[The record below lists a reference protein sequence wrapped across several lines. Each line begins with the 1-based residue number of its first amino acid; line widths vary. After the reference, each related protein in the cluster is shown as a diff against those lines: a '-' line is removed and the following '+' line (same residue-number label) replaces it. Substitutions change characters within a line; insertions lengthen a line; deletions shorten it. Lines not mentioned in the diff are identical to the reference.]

1 MEDVRKRV
9 VKHVAYGY
17 ARVSSADQNADR
29 QLIALRSAGVDAK
42 RIYIDRRSGNDF
54 NRPAWQK
61 LLRKVRCGDVVV
73 VTSLDRFGRNYE
85 EMLLVNMTSPMPTH
99 TDPTPLWMTDSSYSN
114 SLVRRSYRMPVRT
127 DEIPV
132 PENFTF
138 DGKDGYTFVKEYKG
152 VRYVTVVNDRRRDGG
167 GLMTEIRTNATYRPY
182 CAPQRITTTLRGVP
196 EGAAIY
202 EFNAEGKD
210 RKDERD
216 GKDVRITRDFEAA
229 EGAAYC
235 AYPEPLKAPELTLST
250 LNSQPSTLNIRI
262 STASGK
268 PAPGRTIVRVTVT
281 DPDGRV
287 TDESGRYAVEN
298 GKVEI
303 PIRFADGDPEGG
315 LFSKWKAVVTDLTT
329 GEHLTDSH
337 LHLVI
342 QESHGASAFA
352 NVPGI
357 AAVVG
362 GVWLTNLG
370 YWGFNQYIIQKGLAA
385 KSTEEAQKG
394 LIFAGFLKI
403 LIPFIVVL
411 PGICAYY
418 ISIHP
423 EAFTNLKGSINVA
436 DDAYPWLVRNFTPTG
451 IKGLT
456 FAALSAAIIS
466 SLASMLNSTSTLFT
480 MDIYKKYIKKN
491 ATDKQLVATG
501 RLTSLCALIIAA
513 IAVKPLLG
521 NLDQA
526 FQYIQEYSG
535 FIYPGIITVFG
546 LGLLWKRASGKAAVW
561 TAIAVIP
568 LGVIFKL
575 CLGDVPFQLR
585 AGYIFI
591 ICMTMFVLISLFD
604 KKYVESELPSEK
616 DQKTMIKWAKIMGG
630 FGLFFILAA
639 AVVVIMGKS
648 TPATAYLN
656 DIGFQAFFF
665 FGVLVGQAALWLYSN
680 SKDKKQNVKAL
691 PVDLSLFHT
700 SKGYGI
706 GGLLIC
712 AICAVIYILLW

>member
-1 MEDVRKRV
+1 MNFIEAITQSGFKTVDFIILLVYLALLIFLGLFLGRTK
-9 VKHVAYGY
+9 KGEQK
-17 ARVSSADQNADR
+17 SASDYFLAGNTLTWWAVGAS
-29 QLIALRSAGVDAK
+29 LIAANISAEQFIGMSGTSYADGIATAAYELMAAVTLVVIGKFLLPTMLKRKIFTIPQFLRERYNDGVGLAFSILWLFLYVFVNLTSVAWLGALAIEQILGLQGVGIAIGSATISMRMVIILLLFLIAG
-42 RIYIDRRSGNDF
+42 IYSIYGGLASV
-54 NRPAWQK
+54 AWT
-61 LLRKVRCGDVVV
+61 DVMQVI
-73 VTSLDRFGRNYE
+73 F
-85 EMLLVNMTSPMPTH
+85 LV
-99 TDPTPLWMTDSSYSN
+99 
-114 SLVRRSYRMPVRT
+114 
-127 DEIPV
+127 
-132 PENFTF
+132 
-138 DGKDGYTFVKEYKG
+138 
-152 VRYVTVVNDRRRDGG
+152 GG
-167 GLMTEIRTNATYRPY
+167 GLVTAWF
-182 CAPQRITTTLRGVP
+182 A
-196 EGAAIY
+196 
-202 EFNAEGKD
+202 
-210 RKDERD
+210 
-216 GKDVRITRDFEAA
+216 
-229 EGAAYC
+229 
-235 AYPEPLKAPELTLST
+235 LKAVGGGDGVWAGLSN
-250 LNSQPSTLNIRI
+250 L
-262 STASGK
+262 
-268 PAPGRTIVRVTVT
+268 
-281 DPDGRV
+281 
-287 TDESGRYAVEN
+287 Y
-298 GKVEI
+298 
-303 PIRFADGDPEGG
+303 
-315 LFSKWKAVVTDLTT
+315 TDLTT

-480 MDIYKKYIKKN
+480 MDIYKKYIKKD